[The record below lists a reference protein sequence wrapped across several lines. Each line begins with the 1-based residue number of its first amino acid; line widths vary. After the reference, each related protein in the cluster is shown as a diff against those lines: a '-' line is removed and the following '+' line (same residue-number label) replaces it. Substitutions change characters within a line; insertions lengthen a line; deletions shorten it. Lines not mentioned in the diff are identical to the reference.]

1 MFNKFKKNKSAII
14 RTLTEIIVMVISV
27 SIIIL
32 LAENGVSFKHKNKY
46 RVDEKELNIWYND
59 LKYET
64 YFSKLSKEYEKDT
77 GIKVN
82 AAYMSDIDYLENIN
96 KANKK
101 IDETLGEAPDIYLI
115 DSEELEAAYRYGL
128 AAENDNPIYNSD
140 NYSETALNAITY
152 KGKYVAYPLTFD
164 TEFMIYNN
172 EYFKSAPESFDSIVN
187 YAKNFNSA
195 ENPDIKYI
203 MYWNAEDI
211 FHNYGFVG
219 NYLNIGGVNGDDKS
233 AVNIN
238 TDEVKKAFSY
248 YTSLASVFR
257 IGIDED
263 YSRIPESFIN
273 GEIVCSIVTMNEFN
287 NIKNAENPKGIS
299 YSACVLPALNEELSS
314 KSLSCTETLVVNYM
328 SDKEKMAKAFAE
340 YATYK
345 RVDMIYDNTGLLS
358 ARHTN
363 YMNEFYSIIQ
373 EQYDK
378 SCSLPKLMMTSD
390 YFMQTQ
396 SVLNKAWQGEDV
408 SEYLDKMNDTYTTRL
423 K

>member
-195 ENPDIKYI
+195 ENPDIK
-203 MYWNAEDI
+203 
-211 FHNYGFVG
+211 
-219 NYLNIGGVNGDDKS
+219 
-233 AVNIN
+233 
-238 TDEVKKAFSY
+238 
-248 YTSLASVFR
+248 
-257 IGIDED
+257 
-263 YSRIPESFIN
+263 
-273 GEIVCSIVTMNEFN
+273 
-287 NIKNAENPKGIS
+287 
-299 YSACVLPALNEELSS
+299 
-314 KSLSCTETLVVNYM
+314 
-328 SDKEKMAKAFAE
+328 
-340 YATYK
+340 
-345 RVDMIYDNTGLLS
+345 
-358 ARHTN
+358 
-363 YMNEFYSIIQ
+363 
-373 EQYDK
+373 
-378 SCSLPKLMMTSD
+378 
-390 YFMQTQ
+390 
-396 SVLNKAWQGEDV
+396 
-408 SEYLDKMNDTYTTRL
+408 
-423 K
+423 